1 VLERTVAQRIET
13 ALERGDWSVVVD
25 ALDKFPD
32 LRWGDLPPLNKKA
45 LAAFASKLPTDQ
57 QLQESLTASLFHPNR
72 SVRLFAR
79 KILQSLKYPAFLA
92 PFIRNKLDDYL
103 RKTPALPES
112 FKPDEAAQ
120 RRAQVET
127 VKDAVAVLLKCDA
140 NEFLSYHAA
149 IMTMLLRQREE
160 QMLRW
165 KRSSKIHEQLVKRE
179 EQIFEE
185 RFGHLGLKP
194 HELPRRL
201 QRELE
206 EAILNDPECQRLMEE
221 IRRQTPERLTLLEE
235 GETVRKA
242 FGDALDDLFDPKRKG
257 KDAEVERVRAKLW
270 EWVER
275 GLRQGEEVG
284 IALLTMYSY
293 WQLSDWLGKEELV
306 ERGLPL
312 LAQTKSHAHR
322 EAWSVLIWALDKA
335 LEATK
340 ETPLPETLTP
350 EAVRALKIGDEQV
363 DSQVERV
370 AQRLE
375 ERLGKAKR
383 EQTDW
388 WWEKGKAIAE
398 RFTTLEERLAAL
410 LNPSLAEKLS
420 KTKISRATL
429 LRFWMQSAGWDEQV
443 AELREKAV
451 PLLWE
456 RLREVITAWHALRS
470 PKALTELARE
480 LTEPAKQTL
489 TERELKRLLR
499 GMRWEKENELRSE
512 ARDIFHALFEFDPA
526 DAWFTLLD
534 EAQRSS
540 SEEWLEIMA
549 SCPLPSDLNLLVS
562 LLERFEQWG
571 KGLSASARVAEQI
584 ISVIAEQCYGK
595 WLESMPQFSEGR
607 NLLEALPPTELP
619 KPDPQS
625 LMLMRRAYKVL
636 EQTGTAKYVQQGE
649 YAAVLYCWGTPEAM
663 REVREILQKGQ
674 LSVRDLAK
682 LALLR
687 RDYDLIAPLAKQSGY
702 WLNPMVFALWEELIS
717 KAPEK
722 LPKVVAE
729 LLAFLAEA
737 TDAWQVKT
745 TLEMLKRVAD
755 SHDLFAPHFNL
766 LVTALDSTIPE
777 VVQFAMG
784 QLEKLVKA
792 SPKQWERQ
800 WVAVSERVREKLWSD
815 KVAIAKGAVS
825 LLSAIG
831 ECFSDAASVVVEALS
846 EALHVNSLPLLE
858 LVLRGLV
865 KIKASHAITFN
876 EAIKK
881 RLAELSEEHPERLGR
896 WCRKLLS

>member
-1 VLERTVAQRIET
+1 
-13 ALERGDWSVVVD
+13 
-25 ALDKFPD
+25 
-32 LRWGDLPPLNKKA
+32 
-45 LAAFASKLPTDQ
+45 
-57 QLQESLTASLFHPNR
+57 
-72 SVRLFAR
+72 
-79 KILQSLKYPAFLA
+79 
-92 PFIRNKLDDYL
+92 
-103 RKTPALPES
+103 
-112 FKPDEAAQ
+112 
-120 RRAQVET
+120 
-127 VKDAVAVLLKCDA
+127 
-140 NEFLSYHAA
+140 
-149 IMTMLLRQREE
+149 
-160 QMLRW
+160 
-165 KRSSKIHEQLVKRE
+165 
-179 EQIFEE
+179 
-185 RFGHLGLKP
+185 
-194 HELPRRL
+194 
-201 QRELE
+201 
-206 EAILNDPECQRLMEE
+206 
-221 IRRQTPERLTLLEE
+221 
-235 GETVRKA
+235 
-242 FGDALDDLFDPKRKG
+242 
-257 KDAEVERVRAKLW
+257 LW
-270 EWVER
+270 EWVEG

-284 IALLTMYSY
+284 IAFLTQNYSDD
-293 WQLSDWLGKEELV
+293 LSRWLGEQELV

-383 EQTDW
+383 ERTDW
-388 WWEKGKAIAE
+388 WWEEEKAKEEKAIAE
-398 RFTTLEERLAAL
+398 SFTTLEERLAAL
-410 LNPSLAEKLS
+410 LNPSLVEKLS

-489 TERELKRLLR
+489 TERELKRLLKR
-499 GMRWEKENELRSE
+499 MRWEKENKLHSE
-512 ARDIFHALFEFDPA
+512 ARDIFYALFEFDPA

-540 SEEWLEIMA
+540 LREWLEIMPF
-549 SCPLPSDLNLLVS
+549 SPLPSDLNLLVS

-571 KGLSASARVAEQI
+571 KGLSASAYVAEQI
-584 ISVIAEQCYGK
+584 IKVIAEQCYGK

-625 LMLMRRAYKVL
+625 LRLMRRAYKVL
-636 EQTGTAKYVQQGE
+636 EQTGIYVSLIQGE

-674 LSVRDLAK
+674 LSVRDLSK

-737 TDAWQVKT
+737 TDVWRVNG

-755 SHDLFAPHFNL
+755 RHDLFAPHFNL

-815 KVAIAKGAVS
+815 KVAIAKGTVR

-831 ECFSDAASVVVEALS
+831 ECFSDAAPVVVEALS

>member
-25 ALDKFPD
+25 ALDKFTD
-32 LRWGDLPPLNKKA
+32 LRWGDLPPLSKKA

-79 KILQSLKYPAFLA
+79 KILQSLKYPVCLA

-140 NEFLSYHAA
+140 DEFLSYYAA
-149 IMTMLLRQREE
+149 IMPMLLRQREE
-160 QMLRW
+160 QRRRW
-165 KRSSKIHEQLVKRE
+165 KRSSKIHKQLVKRE
-179 EQIFEE
+179 EQIFKE

-235 GETVRKA
+235 GETVRKT

-293 WQLSDWLGKEELV
+293 LQLSDWLGKEKLV

-363 DSQVERV
+363 DSQLERV
-370 AQRLE
+370 AQELE

-383 EQTDW
+383 ERTDW

-398 RFTTLEERLAAL
+398 SFTTLKEHLAAL

-512 ARDIFHALFEFDPA
+512 AQDIFHALFEFDPA

-625 LMLMRRAYKVL
+625 LRLMRRAYKVL

-737 TDAWQVKT
+737 TDAWRVAT

-755 SHDLFAPHFNL
+755 RHDLFAPHFNL

-792 SPKQWERQ
+792 SPKQWERK

-815 KVAIAKGAVS
+815 KVAIAKGAVR

-831 ECFSDAASVVVEALS
+831 ECFSDAAPVVVEALS

-876 EAIKK
+876 EAIEK

>member
-1 VLERTVAQRIET
+1 VLERTIAQRIET

-92 PFIRNKLDDYL
+92 PFIRNKLEDYL

-127 VKDAVAVLLKCDA
+127 VKDAVAILLQCDA
-140 NEFLSYHAA
+140 DEFLHCYAA
-149 IMTMLLRQREE
+149 LVLKVEE
-160 QMLRW
+160 RRKWERW
-165 KRSSKIHEQLVKRE
+165 NEIHEQLAKRE
-179 EQIFEE
+179 EQIFE
-185 RFGHLGLKP
+185 
-194 HELPRRL
+194 
-201 QRELE
+201 
-206 EAILNDPECQRLMEE
+206 AILKAIEE

-235 GETVRKA
+235 GETVREA

-257 KDAEVERVRAKLW
+257 KDAKVERIRAKLW
-270 EWVER
+270 EWVEG

-284 IALLTMYSY
+284 IAFLTQNYSDD
-293 WQLSDWLGKEELV
+293 LSRWLGERELV
-306 ERGLPL
+306 GRGLPL
-312 LAQTKSHAHR
+312 PAQTKSHAHR
-322 EAWSVLIWALDKA
+322 EVWSVLIWALDKA

-383 EQTDW
+383 ERTDW
-388 WWEKGKAIAE
+388 WWEKGKSIAE
-398 RFTTLEERLAAL
+398 SFTTLKEHLAAL
-410 LNPSLAEKLS
+410 LNPPLAEKLS

-429 LRFWMQSAGWDEQV
+429 LRFWMQSAGRDEQV

-499 GMRWEKENELRSE
+499 GMRWEKESEFKSE
-512 ARDIFHALFEFDPA
+512 ALDILHALFEFDPA

-571 KGLSASARVAEQI
+571 KGLSVSARVAEQI
-584 ISVIAEQCYGK
+584 IRVIAEQCYGK

-625 LMLMRRAYKVL
+625 IMLMRRAYKVL
-636 EQTGTAKYVQQGE
+636 
-649 YAAVLYCWGTPEAM
+649 
-663 REVREILQKGQ
+663 
-674 LSVRDLAK
+674 
-682 LALLR
+682 
-687 RDYDLIAPLAKQSGY
+687 
-702 WLNPMVFALWEELIS
+702 
-717 KAPEK
+717 
-722 LPKVVAE
+722 
-729 LLAFLAEA
+729 
-737 TDAWQVKT
+737 
-745 TLEMLKRVAD
+745 
-755 SHDLFAPHFNL
+755 
-766 LVTALDSTIPE
+766 
-777 VVQFAMG
+777 
-784 QLEKLVKA
+784 
-792 SPKQWERQ
+792 
-800 WVAVSERVREKLWSD
+800 
-815 KVAIAKGAVS
+815 
-825 LLSAIG
+825 
-831 ECFSDAASVVVEALS
+831 
-846 EALHVNSLPLLE
+846 
-858 LVLRGLV
+858 
-865 KIKASHAITFN
+865 
-876 EAIKK
+876 
-881 RLAELSEEHPERLGR
+881 
-896 WCRKLLS
+896 

>member
-1 VLERTVAQRIET
+1 
-13 ALERGDWSVVVD
+13 
-25 ALDKFPD
+25 LDKFPD

-72 SVRLFAR
+72 SLRLFAR

-112 FKPDEAAQ
+112 FKPDEAAK

-140 NEFLSYHAA
+140 DEFLSYYAA
-149 IMTMLLRQREE
+149 IMPMLLRQREE
-160 QMLRW
+160 QRRRW
-165 KRSSKIHEQLVKRE
+165 KRWNEIHEQLAKRE

-235 GETVRKA
+235 GGTVRKA

-383 EQTDW
+383 ERTDW
-388 WWEKGKAIAE
+388 WWEKVKAIAE
-398 RFTTLEERLAAL
+398 SFTTLKEHLAAL
-410 LNPSLAEKLS
+410 LNPSLVEKLS

-571 KGLSASARVAEQI
+571 KGLSASARVAAQI

-625 LMLMRRAYKVL
+625 IMLMRRAYKVL
-636 EQTGTAKYVQQGE
+636 EQTGTNEYVQGK

-663 REVREILQKGQ
+663 EEVKEILQRGD
-674 LSVRDLAK
+674 VIVDDLAK

-737 TDAWQVKT
+737 TDVWRVKG

-755 SHDLFAPHFNL
+755 RHDLFAPHFNL

-815 KVAIAKGAVS
+815 KVAIAKGAVR

-831 ECFSDAASVVVEALS
+831 ECFSDAAPVVVEALS

>member
-1 VLERTVAQRIET
+1 
-13 ALERGDWSVVVD
+13 
-25 ALDKFPD
+25 
-32 LRWGDLPPLNKKA
+32 
-45 LAAFASKLPTDQ
+45 
-57 QLQESLTASLFHPNR
+57 
-72 SVRLFAR
+72 
-79 KILQSLKYPAFLA
+79 
-92 PFIRNKLDDYL
+92 
-103 RKTPALPES
+103 
-112 FKPDEAAQ
+112 
-120 RRAQVET
+120 
-127 VKDAVAVLLKCDA
+127 
-140 NEFLSYHAA
+140 
-149 IMTMLLRQREE
+149 
-160 QMLRW
+160 
-165 KRSSKIHEQLVKRE
+165 
-179 EQIFEE
+179 
-185 RFGHLGLKP
+185 
-194 HELPRRL
+194 
-201 QRELE
+201 
-206 EAILNDPECQRLMEE
+206 
-221 IRRQTPERLTLLEE
+221 
-235 GETVRKA
+235 
-242 FGDALDDLFDPKRKG
+242 
-257 KDAEVERVRAKLW
+257 
-270 EWVER
+270 
-275 GLRQGEEVG
+275 
-284 IALLTMYSY
+284 
-293 WQLSDWLGKEELV
+293 V

-312 LAQTKSHAHR
+312 LAQTKSHAHC

-383 EQTDW
+383 ERTDW
-388 WWEKGKAIAE
+388 WWEKEKAIAE
-398 RFTTLEERLAAL
+398 SFTTLEERLAAL

-470 PKALTELARE
+470 PNALTELARE

-571 KGLSASARVAEQI
+571 KGLSVSAHVAVQI

-595 WLESMPQFSEGR
+595 WLESMPQFSERR
-607 NLLEALPPTELP
+607 NLLEALPHTELP

-636 EQTGTAKYVQQGE
+636 EQTGTGKYYVRLIQGE